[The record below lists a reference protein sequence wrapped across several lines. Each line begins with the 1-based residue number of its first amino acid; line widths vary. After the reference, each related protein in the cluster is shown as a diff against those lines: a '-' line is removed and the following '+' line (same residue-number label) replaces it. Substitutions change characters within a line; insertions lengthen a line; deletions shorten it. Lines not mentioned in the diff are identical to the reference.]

1 MSNKEKKIVKGILG
15 VRKSPHRQVLLFG
28 RYADPLPSDD
38 SDDSD
43 YEPVEEEDEKNT
55 EKLSLKNRDFVQAK
69 RKKERQGRVR
79 EEEEKQAPSGVDS
92 KRRKTNSPDVLES
105 RFVTA
110 ANAWSDLI
118 PSEVLLQIFLYCVET
133 QGAVP
138 LLSRFVV
145 FSSFTARS
153 MFPLPPVNQYL
164 SRALAFGWL
173 CMGHVPCS
181 SVSQTLHQP
190 MASVAQCSM
199 FLVL

>member
-55 EKLSLKNRDFVQAK
+55 GKISLKNRDFVQAK

-79 EEEEKQAPSGVDS
+79 EEEEKQSPSVVDS
-92 KRRKTNSPDVLES
+92 KRRKTDSSDVLES

-145 FSSFTARS
+145 FSSFTPRS
-153 MFPLPPVNQYL
+153 MSPLPLLISIYPEPWL
-164 SRALAFGWL
+164 LASFVWHMCCVRL
-173 CMGHVPCS
+173 L
-181 SVSQTLHQP
+181 QTLHQP